1 MRRTR
6 LAPPGL
12 ALLVIL
18 TMGLAV
24 ETAAQ
29 GVGTSPA
36 VGGWAT
42 YEWKPAARVEV
53 PVLVQQPGAGGAP
66 ATWSV
71 DREAAAPRPI
81 FVTYSVIRG
90 DAKSYVLQIVTRPTA
105 EGTPLSVTQVTVDR
119 ASGKALKSVIKD
131 KKGVIPTP
139 DSGYR
144 ALRQAG
150 LRGPSEEVTV
160 PAGKFTAVKAPHRNG
175 TVWVSDQVPALGI
188 VKGTFPDGQLEL
200 VKRGTG
206 STQDLLRS

>member
-6 LAPPGL
+6 LAPHGL
-12 ALLVIL
+12 ALLIVL
-18 TMGLAV
+18 TFGLAV
-24 ETAAQ
+24 EAAAQ
-29 GVGTSPA
+29 GIGTSPG

-42 YEWKPAARVEV
+42 YEWKSAAKVDV
-53 PVLVQQPGAGGAP
+53 PVLVQQPGAGGAA

-71 DREAAAPRPI
+71 DRESSAPRPI

-105 EGTPLSVTQVTVDR
+105 DGTPLSVTQVTVDR

-139 DSGYR
+139 ESGLR
-144 ALRQAG
+144 PLRQAG
-150 LRGPSEEVTV
+150 LQGSSEEVTV
-160 PAGKFTAVKAPHRNG
+160 PAGRFTAVKAPHRNG

-188 VKGTFPDGQLEL
+188 VKGAFPDGQLEL

-206 STQDLLRS
+206 GTQDLLRS